1 MRNNHK
7 GSMSG
12 DGKRSDGH
20 RAPSYRAHPRLYHRD
35 LASRIHVCNAAE
47 SGQTRTNANDP
58 TVWSG
63 RAVQEV
69 SSTWLMRSCITVS
82 GLSLERLL
90 RAIMGIS
97 AHAT

>member
-1 MRNNHK
+1 MRRR
-7 GSMSG
+7 SG
-12 DGKRSDGH
+12 LLPRPVITRRMTAIGTLLPIGHVRFDGRYQGESGPDM
-20 RAPSYRAHPRLYHRD
+20 
-35 LASRIHVCNAAE
+35 LAS
-47 SGQTRTNANDP
+47 SSSQFDP

-69 SSTWLMRSCITVS
+69 SSILAMRSCITVS

>member
-1 MRNNHK
+1 VGLSH
-7 GSMSG
+7 GF
-12 DGKRSDGH
+12 
-20 RAPSYRAHPRLYHRD
+20 
-35 LASRIHVCNAAE
+35 
-47 SGQTRTNANDP
+47 DP

>member
-1 MRNNHK
+1 MIAEI
-7 GSMSG
+7 S
-12 DGKRSDGH
+12 
-20 RAPSYRAHPRLYHRD
+20 
-35 LASRIHVCNAAE
+35 VNAVE
-47 SGQTRTNANDP
+47 FDP

-82 GLSLERLL
+82 GLSLEHLL
-90 RAIMGIS
+90 RAIMDIS

>member
-1 MRNNHK
+1 M
-7 GSMSG
+7 
-12 DGKRSDGH
+12 GKSEVRCRRLNGKLLLT
-20 RAPSYRAHPRLYHRD
+20 PRLT
-35 LASRIHVCNAAE
+35 
-47 SGQTRTNANDP
+47 GFDP

-90 RAIMGIS
+90 RALMDIS
-97 AHAT
+97 ARAI

>member
-1 MRNNHK
+1 M
-7 GSMSG
+7 
-12 DGKRSDGH
+12 
-20 RAPSYRAHPRLYHRD
+20 APRD
-35 LASRIHVCNAAE
+35 VSLRRMNLVAIGGIADLVRRPCCRWND
-47 SGQTRTNANDP
+47 ANDP